1 MEPDPSSRKQ
11 AVAMGF
17 IFMAGVA
24 MLLLQWLVTTYNYNM
39 VDTIPF
45 SEFKQ
50 LVAQGSVTEVAVGRG
65 SDRAGDRSRCT
76 PVD

>member
-24 MLLLQWLVTTYNYNM
+24 MLLLQWPMACDDL
-39 VDTIPF
+39 
-45 SEFKQ
+45 Q
-50 LVAQGSVTEVAVGRG
+50 LQNGRHHSV
-65 SDRAGDRSRCT
+65 
-76 PVD
+76 